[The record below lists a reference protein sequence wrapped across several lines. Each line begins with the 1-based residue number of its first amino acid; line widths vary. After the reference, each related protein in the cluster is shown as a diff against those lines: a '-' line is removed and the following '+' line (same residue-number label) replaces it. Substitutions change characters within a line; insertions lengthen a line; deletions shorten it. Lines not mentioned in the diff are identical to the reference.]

1 MNSYEREKLQYMTS
15 KEKDRYLQDK
25 ISDLEKYDVHGV
37 LTHEDWFFRVVVL
50 DYVVR
55 EMNRLVQWFK
65 NCSYDDFETIYRIV
79 RKLNLL

>member
-15 KEKDRYLQDK
+15 KEKDRYLQEK
-25 ISDLEKYDVHGV
+25 ISDLEKYDVNGV

>member
-25 ISDLEKYDVHGV
+25 ISDLEKYDVNGV
-37 LTHEDWFFRVVVL
+37 LAHEDWFLRVVVL

-55 EMNRLVQWFK
+55 EMNRLVNGSRTAHMMTLRQ
-65 NCSYDDFETIYRIV
+65 YIE
-79 RKLNLL
+79 

>member
-37 LTHEDWFFRVVVL
+37 LAHEDWFFRVVVL